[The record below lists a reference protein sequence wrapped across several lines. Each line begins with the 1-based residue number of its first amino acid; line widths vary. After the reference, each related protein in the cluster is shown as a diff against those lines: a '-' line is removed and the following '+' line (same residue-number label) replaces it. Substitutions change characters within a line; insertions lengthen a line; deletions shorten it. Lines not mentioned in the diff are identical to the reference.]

1 MTRQNFIRPAEDG
14 MREVFEDDD
23 EFVEAVM
30 AYVQMHLEVF
40 CPSIQKKTEHGGTE
54 PSLETAER
62 CNVIMA
68 LGLEVSDAEENGI
81 CEEESQDGIVFEVTQ
96 KIVKA
101 CKGE

>member
-30 AYVQMHLEVF
+30 AYVQMHREVF

-68 LGLEVSDAEENGI
+68 LGLEVSDAEERMV
-81 CEEESQDGIVFEVTQ
+81 S
-96 KIVKA
+96 VKKKA
-101 CKGE
+101 RTVSFSRSRRKS